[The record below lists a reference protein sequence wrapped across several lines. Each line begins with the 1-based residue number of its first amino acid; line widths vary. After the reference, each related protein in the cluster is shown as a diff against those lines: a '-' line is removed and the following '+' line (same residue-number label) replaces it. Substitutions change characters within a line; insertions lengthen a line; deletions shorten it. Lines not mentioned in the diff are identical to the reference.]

1 MLPFGKPGA
10 DPVGYAKVLEEHMT
24 GEDRRRDPD
33 GNKDYLFTWE
43 WTRIQT
49 VEEAMTFVKKIWNLT
64 TVAERKYIYAVY
76 RGRSTAAAAVDVIR
90 ERIREAQAHVDDL
103 ERTREEELK
112 GYRESLSDDVVESTA
127 LQDTIT
133 QAGALLGML
142 LEQLQVEMNKIEV
155 EPTTPVPINVP
166 SIMVGGNDAKL
177 RKLIAFMDAV
187 HDFTEGFKKVEKSC
201 IADALGMGPA
211 DVPTDFEGKSF
222 IHKVR
227 KFIKWL
233 DGTRTLYFGGEAV
246 PHTLHGR
253 HLLHHFDIHKS
264 MKPRVWDY
272 WSAYREQC
280 GDKVS
285 EDAIHADVWCLP
297 QNVEVQGKKN
307 EKDEPTNNKA
317 VVYLSQIAN
326 VVASMKKQ
334 FGRKRTFIVDKSEHQ
349 LSRMMIATSKLDAAI
364 DRLFIVRKGQV
375 LDDEGNLLVDE
386 SRLEIGDDVLPDNE
400 WHFKVCDANLIDGN
414 LHLRDPYFFDETIPN
429 PIVDAEATGTIAGVN
444 NEPDISLKI
453 RDATDYWDVDVDIG
467 GRITTVSR
475 KKKAIEKD
483 FKAEA
488 VQLFTADH
496 MKTEIQTMRR
506 MDPHADISV
515 PLAMKRVCD
524 WGQVQHCKVH
534 DCVFVS
540 ADQLPCLYA
549 LYENVDVI
557 YMSETDNTDKLWPD
571 NYKVVHQKTFALL
584 RKLTDTETQEK
595 LRPSQEGGSNTIFP
609 LVCACLAAVTLAC
622 AFFGSS

>member
-10 DPVGYAKVLEEHMT
+10 DPVGYAKVLEEHMKGDT
-24 GEDRRRDPD
+24 DDD
-33 GNKDYLFTWE
+33 TKDYLFTWE

-49 VEEAMTFVKKIWNLT
+49 VEEATTFVEKIWKRT

-90 ERIREAQAHVDDL
+90 ERILEAQADVDEL

-112 GYRESLSDDVVESTA
+112 RYRESLSDDVVESTT
-127 LQDTIT
+127 LQYTIS

-142 LEQLQVEMNKIEV
+142 LEQLQVEMNKV
-155 EPTTPVPINVP
+155 ELVSTGRPQPINVP

-187 HDFTEGFKKVEKSC
+187 HDFTEGFKKVDKSC
-201 IADALGMGPA
+201 IATALGMGPA
-211 DVPTDFEGKSF
+211 DLPTDSQGRTF

-233 DGTRTLYFGGEAV
+233 DCTRTLYFGGEAV
-246 PHTLHGR
+246 QHTLHGR

-264 MKPRVWDY
+264 MKPKVWDY

-280 GDKVS
+280 EDKVTD
-285 EDAIHADVWCLP
+285 DAIHADVWCLP
-297 QNVEVQGKKN
+297 QNVEKQGKKN

-334 FGRKRTFIVDKSEHQ
+334 FGRERTFIVDKSEHQ

-375 LDDEGNLLVDE
+375 LDDEGDLLVDE
-386 SRLEIGDDVLPDNE
+386 SSLEIGDDILPDNE
-400 WHFKVCDANLIDGN
+400 WQFKVCDANLIDGN
-414 LHLRDPYFFDETIPN
+414 LHLRDPYNFDETIPN
-429 PIVDAEATGTIAGVN
+429 PIVATEATGTVAGVN

-475 KKKAIEKD
+475 KKLAVKED
-483 FKAEA
+483 FEAEA
-488 VQLFTADH
+488 VQLFTANY
-496 MKTEIQTMRR
+496 MKADIQTMRR
-506 MDPHADISV
+506 MDPDADISV

-549 LYENVDVI
+549 LHENVDVI
-557 YMSETDNTDKLWPD
+557 YMSETDYTEQLWPE
-571 NYKVVHQKTFALL
+571 NYKVVHQKTFALI
-584 RKLTDTETQEK
+584 RKLTDTETQDK
-595 LRPSQEGGSNTIFP
+595 LRPAQEGGSNTRLS
-609 LVCACLAAVTLAC
+609 LVCAGLAAVTLAC